1 MKMYVL
7 MDLEWY
13 EQGSKP
19 FMLTQIA
26 ALTVDKNWETRELF
40 YRRIQPQ
47 YEDVS
52 DWGHVAFSGGAQVDF
67 EGASS
72 LRPVLEQLSRW
83 LREDDVLCWWSRGGK
98 EKLNSCLRYFGIQL
112 PTTHHRI
119 LQNYVIPL
127 TRRRGVSAANPYR
140 MAKALGLQVP
150 TQQHYSPNDVEVV
163 GKLLQRLDFRQS
175 ELERSAKTLAPKV
188 QRQQQ
193 IDMPFQMDIDH
204 NILHRRGCDHIPAGV
219 QLTDHQTMN
228 DYVYGLAKVCPHCIG
243 TSAKR
248 ERIERNKKIIKQSHY
263 SFVYAPKSPVFHRV
277 DCHHILGA
285 AAIRGFGRY
294 NKAMKAGLRPCKH
307 CHPSIND
314 QIHKPH
320 VDMPQNLPPKKEFQ
334 AIVRFNQSKM
344 ERKDARLDAMSDQE
358 RRDFLTLTNPGYG
371 FWAAAGYGTFHSRN
385 CRKLKGLTKIRGFAR
400 YEEVIR
406 AGLTPC
412 KCCKPTKKQDIVYSI
427 PMSNQTRVDESLADL
442 EALCER
448 AGYTHAQEED
458 IFELLTPVGRW
469 RIHLKSMPVKMDHI
483 NLTMTPDLPY
493 LFHRQHRI
501 FLSLR
506 DAFFYIK
513 RHDDKLWYNGRRALG
528 AG

>member
-1 MKMYVL
+1 MYVL

-19 FMLTQIA
+19 LMLTQIA
-26 ALTVDKNWETRELF
+26 ALTVDENWETGELF
-40 YRRIQPQ
+40 YRRIRPQ
-47 YEDVS
+47 YQDVS
-52 DWGHVAFSGGAQVDF
+52 DWGHMAFSGGTQADF
-67 EGASS
+67 EAAPT
-72 LRPVLEQLSRW
+72 LHTVLNQLSAW
-83 LREDDVLCWWSRGGK
+83 LQEGDVLCWWSKGGK
-98 EKLNSCLRYFGIQL
+98 EKIDFYLQYFSIQL
-112 PTTHHRI
+112 PTKNYCI
-119 LQNYVIPL
+119 LQDYITPI
-127 TRRRGVSAANPYR
+127 TKQRGITTGNPYR
-140 MAKALGLQVP
+140 IAKALRLQVLA
-150 TQQHYSPNDVEVV
+150 QEHYSPDDNEVV
-163 GKLLQRLDFRQS
+163 CKLLQRLDFPQS
-175 ELERSAKTLAPKV
+175 ELERPAKALAPKV

-193 IDMPFQMDIDH
+193 VDMPFQMDIDH

-228 DYVYGLAKVCPHCIG
+228 DYIYGLAKVCPYCIG
-243 TSAKR
+243 ASAKR

-263 SFVYAPKSPVFHRV
+263 SFVYALKSPVFHRA

-314 QIHKPH
+314 QIPKLHM
-320 VDMPQNLPPKKEFQ
+320 DMPQNFPPKKELR

-344 ERKDARLDAMSDQE
+344 ERKDARLDAMSEQE

-406 AGLTPC
+406 AGFTPC

-427 PMSNQTRVDESLADL
+427 PISNQTRVDESPADL

-483 NLTMTPDLPY
+483 NLTMTPDLSY

-513 RHDDKLWYNGRRALG
+513 RHDDKLWHNGRRALG
-528 AG
+528 TG